1 MKIIEKIS
9 RKANDRQGNP
19 AVTVAFF
26 GDSITEGCFD
36 VYIDDSGK
44 IATYV
49 DQARVY
55 HTVVKEI
62 FGKLYPACPV
72 NIINAGISGA
82 NAKGSVARLERDV
95 ISHRPD
101 LTVVSFG
108 SNDMLGGDEGLGA
121 FSDAMSEIVNK
132 LVESGSEV
140 IVMSAPM
147 NCTRVSGMLHD
158 KELRD
163 IAKRVSDNVNGGILK
178 KYCEAAGE
186 VAKGAGVPFLDM
198 YSRWEKLQS
207 SGVDIDSLLENH
219 INHPGTEM
227 HRYTAML
234 LVECM
239 FNA

>member
-9 RKANDRQGNP
+9 RKASDRHNHP
-19 AVTVAFF
+19 AVTIAFL

-36 VYIDDSGK
+36 VYMDDNGK

-82 NAKGSVARLERDV
+82 NARGSVARVERDV
-95 ISHRPD
+95 ISHSPD
-101 LTVVSFG
+101 LCVVSFG
-108 SNDMLGGDEGLGA
+108 SNDMLGGEEGLGG
-121 FSDAMSEIVNK
+121 FRDAMSEIVDK
-132 LVESGSEV
+132 LVGSGCEV

-147 NCTRVSGMLHD
+147 NCTRVSGMLRD
-158 KELRD
+158 KPLID
-163 IAKRVSDNVNGGILK
+163 IAKRVADNVNGGILK
-178 KYCEAAGE
+178 KYCETAGE
-186 VAKGAGVPFLDM
+186 VARAAGVPFLDM
-198 YSRWEKLQS
+198 YSRWERLNS
-207 SGVDIDSLLENH
+207 CGVDTDALLENH

-239 FNA
+239 FDA